1 MGNWESKPK
10 NQKERLLNSSTNLKN
25 NNNNPK
31 KAKYGFFSK
40 PPNFYNLFNF
50 QLKKNRNT
58 DKNLMVKY
66 DIVNED
72 LDKDNL
78 AKVFIS
84 KIMEKQDIT
93 NKIESLQELLMKLFN
108 ISIRETSPNDL
119 PEIKKAKSIIK
130 DYYNVYEKQIN
141 LKIEKLKS
149 KTNANTAIPKQQN
162 LSLGQSP
169 KPNTSSPISEP
180 QNSSLSQSP
189 KPNASITG
197 GSRKKSKKL
206 RS

>member
-1 MGNWESKPK
+1 MGIWGSKPK
-10 NQKERLLNSSTNLKN
+10 NQKEKSLNSSTNPIN
-25 NNNNPK
+25 NINNPK

-40 PPNFYNLFNF
+40 PPNFYDLFNF

-66 DIVNED
+66 KIGNED

-93 NKIESLQELLMKLFN
+93 NKIEALQELSMKLFY
-108 ISIRETSPNDL
+108 ISKRETSPDDL
-119 PEIKKAKSIIK
+119 EEIKNAKSIIK
-130 DYYNVYEKQIN
+130 DNYKVYEEQIDI
-141 LKIEKLKS
+141 KIKDLKS
-149 KTNANTAIPKQQN
+149 KTNAPA
-162 LSLGQSP
+162 
-169 KPNTSSPISEP
+169 
-180 QNSSLSQSP
+180 
-189 KPNASITG
+189 NAVANPPANPPANAPSIQPANAPANPAGG
-197 GSRKKSKKL
+197 GSRKKSKKS

>member
-1 MGNWESKPK
+1 MGNWGSKSE
-10 NQKERLLNSSTNLKN
+10 NQNEKSLKPSTNLKN

-40 PPNFYNLFNF
+40 PPNFYDLFNF

-66 DIVNED
+66 NIVNED

-93 NKIESLQELLMKLFN
+93 DKMNALQELSMKLFN
-108 ISIRETSPNDL
+108 ISKRETSPNDL
-119 PEIKKAKSIIK
+119 QEIQKAKSIIK
-130 DYYNVYEKQIN
+130 DNYEDYEEQIK
-141 LKIEKLKS
+141 LKIEKLKP
-149 KTNANTAIPKQQN
+149 KTNASSGIPEQ
-162 LSLGQSP
+162 
-169 KPNTSSPISEP
+169 
-180 QNSSLSQSP
+180 QNSSLGKSP
-189 KPNASITG
+189 KPNASSAIPEQQNSNVGQSPNNKNIKG
-197 GSRKKSKKL
+197 GSRKKSKKS